1 MACYSGFA
9 GIHATPVLWRPAMTD
24 HLSDAGPLIPGRR
37 HHAFL
42 AEARELLRLAVP
54 MAATQLAQMIVLAT
68 DTVMLGHFSKEALAA
83 AALGNTVYFL
93 AWLLGSG
100 MPMAVSPVI
109 AHIQGRHSGASRR
122 APRANNLQGA
132 VSAPGPRDRR
142 EVRIAVRMGL
152 WSVAL
157 TSLPLLCLLIFTRPI
172 LLALHQQS
180 QMATDAAIFMSGL
193 AWGLPFALGFQVL
206 RSFSTA
212 LSRAVPPM
220 VVMGLAILWNA
231 CGDYGLIFGHFG
243 LPRLGLFGAGLASAS
258 SNIFSFVMMLT
269 ICLRVPALKRY
280 HILHRLGH
288 AAWRPFAELFRLGLP
303 IGITMVFEVALFN
316 AAALA
321 MGTFGIAALAAH
333 QIAITIPSLTFMIP
347 LGIGLAATVRV
358 GLAAGAGD
366 RIAARRAGFTAI
378 AIGAAFMCMT
388 ALVLL
393 LWPLEIATLWLPDS
407 AANRDVLALAVT
419 FLHVA
424 AAFQLV
430 DGIQVTASM
439 SLRGLKDARGPMWIA
454 GASYWLAG
462 APMCVLLGF
471 GTSLKGFGIWLGLAF
486 GLAVAAIALSTRF
499 ALLSKRPLAAN
510 AAL

>member
-1 MACYSGFA
+1 MS
-9 GIHATPVLWRPAMTD
+9 HAD
-24 HLSDAGPLIPGRR
+24 HLADPGPLIPGRR

-54 MAATQLAQMIVLAT
+54 LAATQLAQMIVLAT

-109 AHIQGRHSGASRR
+109 AHIQGRHGAASK
-122 APRANNLQGA
+122 
-132 VSAPGPRDRR
+132 PRDHR

-157 TSLPLLCLLIFTRPI
+157 TSLPLLCLLIFTRSI
-172 LLALHQQS
+172 LLSLHQEP
-180 QMATDAAIFMSGL
+180 QMAADAALFMSGL

-212 LSRAVPPM
+212 LSRAVPPL
-220 VVMGLAILWNA
+220 VVMGLAILWNGF
-231 CGDYGLIFGHFG
+231 GDYGLIFGHFG
-243 LPRLGLFGAGLASAS
+243 LPRLGLFGAGAASAS
-258 SNIFSFVMMLT
+258 SNFFSFVMMLMV
-269 ICLRVPALKRY
+269 CLRVPALKRY
-280 HILHRLGH
+280 HILHRLWH
-288 AAWRPFAELFRLGLP
+288 PVWQRFAELFRLGLP

-321 MGTFGIAALAAH
+321 MGTFGIATLAAH

-393 LWPLEIATLWLPDS
+393 LWPLQIATLWLPDS

-462 APMCVLLGF
+462 APMCALLGF

-486 GLAVAAIALSTRF
+486 GLAVAAIALTTRF
-499 ALLSKRPLAAN
+499 VLLSKRPLAAHP
-510 AAL
+510 AA

>member
-1 MACYSGFA
+1 
-9 GIHATPVLWRPAMTD
+9 MTD
-24 HLSDAGPLIPGRR
+24 HLSDAGPLIAGRR

-109 AHIQGRHSGASRR
+109 AHIQGRHSGASK
-122 APRANNLQGA
+122 
-132 VSAPGPRDRR
+132 PRDRR

-172 LLALHQQS
+172 LLALHQQP
-180 QMATDAAIFMSGL
+180 QMAADAAIFMSGL

-212 LSRAVPPM
+212 LSRAVPPL

-231 CGDYGLIFGHFG
+231 CGDFGLIFGHFG

-288 AAWRPFAELFRLGLP
+288 PALRPFAELFRLGLP
-303 IGITMVFEVALFN
+303 ISVTMVFEVALFN

-510 AAL
+510 AAA